1 MDERSVKGIVKY
13 KEDMNTSEAHTPFA
27 VVIGLILFGISSL
40 ALAQQGVPPNYLRAK
55 NTALDII
62 VQSDSFRAIEYIS
75 ALGEPE
81 EVMGVFELVTRDLYW
96 EKKDL
101 TAAMA
106 MGRAAIQYG
115 LVTSLQ
121 MADGD
126 QKTAFTLRSQAKSI
140 AYDLASFS
148 WPGWDEA
155 GIEISSS
162 DLIFG
167 QDAAKTNLRLAV
179 SLRKGDLP
187 MSRAFWVLGAH
198 HLAVDKL
205 PGARKAFVEGIK
217 YATAAEAKEFELL
230 LRGYVYLVDM
240 LEEPGNRELLVEF
253 DFVKRQLLRSQDGK
267 FYSDQ
272 LETAYRV
279 FTKEEE
285 L

>member
-1 MDERSVKGIVKY
+1 MNSLFDLARS
-13 KEDMNTSEAHTPFA
+13 AHSSFA
-27 VVIGLILFGISSL
+27 MAVVVIGLALGIGSF
-40 ALAQQGVPPNYLRAK
+40 AGAQQTIPPNYLRVK

-62 VQSDSFRAIEYIS
+62 IKSDSFRAIEYICT
-75 ALGEPE
+75 LGEPE
-81 EVMGVFELVTRDLYW
+81 AVMTVFELVTRDLYW

-106 MGRAAIQYG
+106 MGRAAIQFG
-115 LVTSLQ
+115 LTSS
-121 MADGD
+121 
-126 QKTAFTLRSQAKSI
+126 QKIEGRDRKVAYRVRSQAKSI

-155 GIEISSS
+155 GIEIDAA

-205 PGARKAFVEGIK
+205 QGARKAFVEGIK
-217 YATAAEAKEFELL
+217 FATAAEAKEFELL

-240 LEEPGNRELLVEF
+240 LQKPDNKELPVEF
-253 DFVKRQLLRSQDGK
+253 DFIKSELARSQDGR

-279 FTKEEE
+279 FFEQDPALKKSQP
-285 L
+285 

>member
-1 MDERSVKGIVKY
+1 MTLAVPAFISVR
-13 KEDMNTSEAHTPFA
+13 
-27 VVIGLILFGISSL
+27 VIIALMVHVISSS
-40 ALAQQGVPPNYLRAK
+40 AVAQQTIPQNYLRAK

-62 VQSDSFRAIEYIS
+62 VQGDSFRAIEYIS
-75 ALGEPE
+75 TLGKPG
-81 EVMGVFELVTRDLYW
+81 EVMAVFELVTRDLYW
-96 EKKDL
+96 DKRDL

-106 MGRAAIQYG
+106 MGRAAIQFG
-115 LVTSLQ
+115 LITSLEL
-121 MADGD
+121 MDGD
-126 QKTAFTLRSQAKSI
+126 QQVAFMLRSQSKSM

-198 HLAVDKL
+198 HLAVNKL

-217 YATAAEAKEFELL
+217 FATAAEAKEFELL

-240 LEEPGNRELLVEF
+240 LEEPGNRELPVEF
-253 DFVKRQLLRSQDGK
+253 DFIKRQLLRSQDGK
-267 FYSDQ
+267 FYSNQ

-279 FTKEEE
+279 FTAEGAEG
-285 L
+285 LQP

>member
-1 MDERSVKGIVKY
+1 MQS
-13 KEDMNTSEAHTPFA
+13 PFA
-27 VVIGLILFGISSL
+27 VIIALMIHVLSSS
-40 ALAQQGVPPNYLRAK
+40 AVAQQTIPPNYLRAK

-75 ALGEPE
+75 TLGEPE
-81 EVMGVFELVTRDLYW
+81 EVMAVFELVTRDLYW

-106 MGRAAIQYG
+106 MGRAAIQFG
-115 LVTSLQ
+115 LITSLEV
-121 MADGD
+121 MDGD
-126 QKTAFTLRSQAKSI
+126 QKVAFMLRSQSKSM

-198 HLAVDKL
+198 HLAVNKL

-240 LEEPGNRELLVEF
+240 LEEPGNRELPVEF
-253 DFVKRQLLRSQDGK
+253 DFIKRQLFRSQDGK
-267 FYSDQ
+267 FYSNQ

-279 FTKEEE
+279 FTAEGTEG
-285 L
+285 LQP

>member
-1 MDERSVKGIVKY
+1 MHS
-13 KEDMNTSEAHTPFA
+13 PFA
-27 VVIGLILFGISSL
+27 VVIGLMLLSMSGS
-40 ALAQQGVPPNYLRAK
+40 AVAQQSIPPNYLRAK

-62 VQSDSFRAIEYIS
+62 IKSDSFRAIEYIS
-75 ALGEPE
+75 TLGEPAD
-81 EVMGVFELVTRDLYW
+81 VMSVFELVTRDLYW

-106 MGRAAIQYG
+106 IGRAAIQFG
-115 LVTSLQ
+115 LVASLA
-121 MADGD
+121 MTEGD
-126 QKTAFTLRSQAKSI
+126 QKAAFRLRGQAKSI

-148 WPGWDEA
+148 WPGWAES
-155 GIEISSS
+155 GIEISPS
-162 DLIFG
+162 DLLFG

-198 HLAVDKL
+198 HLAVNKL

-217 YATAAEAKEFELL
+217 FATAAEAKELELL

-240 LEEPGNRELLVEF
+240 LAEPGNRELLVEF
-253 DFVKRQLLRSQDGK
+253 DFIKRQLLRSQDGK

-279 FTKEEE
+279 FTGEASKLERSQP
-285 L
+285 